1 MQRLLLSAIPFLT
14 LAAAPALAQVQP
26 SGPGPDHR
34 IGQRYEVK
42 PEQLPKPF
50 DGPIVRNQPLILE
63 REGRIPVVPDSFEV
77 SLFADKLENPRQALV
92 LPNGDLAVVS
102 QGSGT
107 LFILR
112 DGDRDGRAEWIE
124 RYAAGFNKPNGIAH
138 RAGELLV
145 ADQDGIW
152 SLTYQDGAVRSQG
165 TPIRR
170 ASDVPPE
177 QRKPNPVVDG
187 QKLITGRGVFGI
199 VQGHAN
205 RDLEIGP
212 DGQLYVGVGSVGNL
226 GVEPEPKATIQRFS
240 AEGKDQKTIASGVR
254 NPVGLAFHPDT
265 GELWATV
272 QERDGFGDELVP
284 DYMIRVQEGGFYGWP
299 YAYTGNRPQPG
310 FAAMAPDKV
319 AASIAPDLLFE
330 GHSAAMD
337 FVFLTG
343 ERVPPAYRGDAIVA
357 LKGSWNRSKPTG
369 YKVVRVKFEQGRP
382 VGWYDNFMSG
392 FWAEGQDPA
401 LVWGRP
407 ADVALAPDG
416 TLYIVDD
423 TGGTIWRVTP
433 KVDQEA
439 TGSVQPV
446 PRQ

>member
-34 IGQRYEVK
+34 IGQRYEIK

-152 SLTYQDGAVRSQG
+152 SMTYQDGAVRSQG

-382 VGWYDNFMSG
+382 VGWYDNFMTG

-416 TLYIVDD
+416 TLYVVDD

-446 PRQ
+446 PRR

>member
-34 IGQRYEVK
+34 IGQRYEIK

-152 SLTYQDGAVRSQG
+152 SMTYQDGAVRSQG

-382 VGWYDNFMSG
+382 VGWYDNFMTG

-416 TLYIVDD
+416 TLYVVDD

-439 TGSVQPV
+439 TGSVQAV
-446 PRQ
+446 PRR